1 MSPFSVRGV
10 EAGPG
15 EPIIMAVINRSADS
29 FYTSSATVEDALRAA
44 ERAVE
49 AGAKILDIGG
59 VRAGRGPKVTER
71 EEIDLV
77 VPVIRALAR
86 EHPDILV
93 SSDTYRAPVARAA
106 AEAGAGLINDTWAGS
121 DPQVAHAAAEAEVG
135 LVCSHT
141 GGLEPRTDAHRNPL
155 GLSSA
160 DVMPTVIE
168 GLESLRTAA
177 LAAGVDERAIIL
189 DPTPDFGKNT
199 YQSSALIR
207 DLPMLTSGSSAVML
221 AISRKDF
228 VGELVGSQGPH
239 DRLAST
245 IAVTAL
251 AIDAGAAVIRTH
263 DPAETRQ
270 AIDAVAGIRGVRAPV
285 VGMRGLR

>member
-141 GGLEPRTDAHRNPL
+141 GGLKPRTDAHRNPL

-263 DPAETRQ
+263 DPAETRR